1 MLNFLNVYEY
11 KDLLKIFLFL
21 ILLKIG
27 GLDMEGILNIFIK

>member
-1 MLNFLNVYEY
+1 MLNFLNVYEC

-27 GLDMEGILNIFIK
+27 SLDMEGIFNIFIK

>member
-1 MLNFLNVYEY
+1 MLNFLNVYEC

-27 GLDMEGILNIFIK
+27 SLDMEGICNIFIK